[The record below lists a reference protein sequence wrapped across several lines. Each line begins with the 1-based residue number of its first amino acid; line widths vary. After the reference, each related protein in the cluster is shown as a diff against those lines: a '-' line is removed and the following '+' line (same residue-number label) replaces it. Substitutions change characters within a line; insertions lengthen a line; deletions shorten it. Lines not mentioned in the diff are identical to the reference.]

1 MKIEQKK
8 INRISGLADR
18 AVSDEELEKVTGGAH
33 YESATG
39 RYEITCSTPGCMFNL
54 DIEPT
59 CWDPNYLACPLCKT
73 GTLSYTF
80 TPYGS

>member
-1 MKIEQKK
+1 MRNEQKK
-8 INRISGLADR
+8 YNRFSGLTDR
-18 AVSDEELEKVTGGAH
+18 AVSDEELTKVTGGAH
-33 YESATG
+33 YESALG
-39 RYEITCSTPGCMFNL
+39 RYEITCSTPGCTLNT

-59 CWDPNYLACPLCKT
+59 CWDPSCLVCPFCKT